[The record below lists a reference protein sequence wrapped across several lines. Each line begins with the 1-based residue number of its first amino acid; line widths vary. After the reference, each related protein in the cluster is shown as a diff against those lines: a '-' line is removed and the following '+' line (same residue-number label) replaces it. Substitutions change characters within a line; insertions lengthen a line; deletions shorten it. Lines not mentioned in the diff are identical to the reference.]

1 MSNKFIREVIELHRF
16 FERWLT
22 GAIEQTQ
29 PVFARLK
36 GVLAEDFRMIE
47 PSGKD
52 LNRAELLDAFWHAHG
67 VQAESFTIE
76 VRRPQVLLIDKA
88 TAMVTYQEWQ
98 TGADTTARISSALI
112 SETDQGFQWQHVH
125 ETWLASE

>member
-1 MSNKFIREVIELHRF
+1 MPDKFIGEVVELHQF

-22 GAIEQTQ
+22 GAMEQTQ
-29 PVFARLK
+29 SVFARLN
-36 GVLAEDFRMIE
+36 GALAEGFRMIE

-67 VQAESFTIE
+67 VQPEPLIIE
-76 VRRPQVLLIDKA
+76 IKHPKALLIGAA
-88 TAMVTYQEWQ
+88 TALVTYEEWQ

-112 SETDQGFQWQHVH
+112 CETEQGFEWQHVH